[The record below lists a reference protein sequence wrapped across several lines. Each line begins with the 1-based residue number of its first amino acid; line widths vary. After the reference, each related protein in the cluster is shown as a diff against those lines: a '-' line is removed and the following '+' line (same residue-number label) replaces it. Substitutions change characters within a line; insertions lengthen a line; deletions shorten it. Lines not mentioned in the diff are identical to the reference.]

1 METETQLETLAH
13 VSQSQIDEMT
23 YSQLDSTID
32 DGLDVVHKTLTEML
46 PFLFAMKEL
55 LGNHQGQRTDLMK
68 KKGVPEGMTWTKYV
82 IGKKYRLGS
91 LATVKRAMSAPKQPL
106 LTEGTKVMDKGTQ
119 EVGVVEAVHQTD
131 PEKVDVVFEGDEEAE
146 TVKVADLIVEKQPR
160 VLKVSVGTLVFLE
173 DMHGK
178 GAEYVYKGDLKFTR
192 TETLTPIQAKREA
205 DERKRQADLDRKA
218 ARKAE
223 LDKAKELRKAEAA
236 RKDLDL
242 INALDN
248 AVAEYKAGL
257 ATPSSAKG
265 VREIAKK
272 YGVSAKALSKRLGLS
287 KAKKTGKRTKK
298 TETPTVEVAT
308 SAQDEPKSNVFFV
321 RRAVD
326 KDGKEIRF
334 FGVFPTTA
342 RKFTSDESATSLYP
356 DSDLDGANAHRD
368 RLNAKYNPKPTVEA
382 ASATA

>member
-1 METETQLETLAH
+1 MDNETQLETLAH
-13 VSQSQIDEMT
+13 VSQSQIDGMT
-23 YSQLDSTID
+23 YIQLDATID
-32 DGLDVVHKTLTEML
+32 DGLDAVHNTLTEML

-55 LGNHQGQRTDLMK
+55 LQCQGRRTDLMK
-68 KKGVPEGMTWTKYV
+68 EKGVPEGMTWTKYV
-82 IGKKYRLGS
+82 ITKKYRLGS

-106 LTEGTKVMDKGTQ
+106 LTEGTKVTDKGTQ
-119 EVGVVEAVHQTD
+119 EVGVVEAVHQTN
-131 PEKVDVVFEGDEEAE
+131 PEKVDVVFEGEEEAK
-146 TVKVADLIVEKQPR
+146 TVKVADLIVEKKPR
-160 VLKVSVGTLVFLE
+160 VLNVSVGTLVFFE

-192 TETLTPIQAKREA
+192 TETPTLMQAKREA
-205 DERKRQADLDRKA
+205 DEKKRNADLDRKT
-218 ARKAE
+218 ARQAEREKAQ
-223 LDKAKELRKAEAA
+223 ELRKAEAA

-272 YGVSAKALSKRLGLS
+272 YGVSAKVLSKRLGLS

-334 FGVFPTTA
+334 LGVFPTTA
-342 RKFTSDESATSLYP
+342 RKFTSGESATSLYP

>member
-1 METETQLETLAH
+1 MDNETQLETLAH

-23 YSQLDSTID
+23 YIQLDATID
-32 DGLDVVHKTLTEML
+32 DGLDAVHKMLTEML

-55 LGNHQGQRTDLMK
+55 LQCQGRRTDLMK
-68 KKGVPEGMTWTKYV
+68 EKGVPEGMTWTKYV
-82 IGKKYRLGS
+82 ITKKYRLGS

-146 TVKVADLIVEKQPR
+146 TVKVADLIIEKQPR

-272 YGVSAKALSKRLGLS
+272 YGVSAKVLSKRLGLS

-334 FGVFPTTA
+334 LGVFPTTA
-342 RKFTSDESATSLYP
+342 RKFTSGESATSLYP

>member
-1 METETQLETLAH
+1 
-13 VSQSQIDEMT
+13 
-23 YSQLDSTID
+23 
-32 DGLDVVHKTLTEML
+32 
-46 PFLFAMKEL
+46 
-55 LGNHQGQRTDLMK
+55 
-68 KKGVPEGMTWTKYV
+68 
-82 IGKKYRLGS
+82 
-91 LATVKRAMSAPKQPL
+91 
-106 LTEGTKVMDKGTQ
+106 MDKGTQ

-146 TVKVADLIVEKQPR
+146 TVKVADLIIEKQPR

-272 YGVSAKALSKRLGLS
+272 YGVSAKVLSKRLGLS

-334 FGVFPTTA
+334 LGVFPTTA
-342 RKFTSDESATSLYP
+342 RKFTSGESATSLYP

-368 RLNAKYNPKPTVEA
+368 RLNAKYNPNPTVEA

>member
-1 METETQLETLAH
+1 MDNETQLETLAH

-23 YSQLDSTID
+23 YIQLDATID
-32 DGLDVVHKTLTEML
+32 DGLDAVHKTLTEML

-55 LGNHQGQRTDLMK
+55 LQCQGRRTDLMK
-68 KKGVPEGMTWTKYV
+68 EKGVPEGMTWTKYV
-82 IGKKYRLGS
+82 ITKKYRLGS

-272 YGVSAKALSKRLGLS
+272 YGVSAKVLSKRLGLS

-334 FGVFPTTA
+334 LGVFPTTA
-342 RKFTSDESATSLYP
+342 RKFTSGESATSLYP